1 LDVEATIRDRI
12 RRTLEAILAEEIEA
26 ALGADRHV
34 RSEER
39 QGYRHGTRPA
49 RTVVTE
55 FGPTEVTAPPAR
67 VRTAS
72 GMEEFQSAVLTRY
85 ARRTRA
91 VDAAILSCYLAGA
104 NTRKVKR
111 ALLPLMKGTWMSK
124 SAVSRVA
131 GRLKEHFEAW
141 RRRDMSEERY
151 VVVIADAIHLPV
163 RLVRRVVR
171 VPVQVVLGVQEDGE
185 KVLLELRVAPSESLS
200 AWQGVI
206 EGLSARGLPAPVA
219 VVIDGNKGLIGS
231 VRRVWPSADIQRCTK
246 HKYENLKSHCPRHA
260 HEELHRD
267 YTAITHADD
276 LDAARRAYRSFIAKW
291 SRLVP
296 AVVESLEEASEELLT
311 FYRFPKE
318 QWKSL
323 RTTNIVERLNGEFR
337 RRTKTQGSFST
348 ETSALALL
356 WGLVASGTI
365 EMRKIDGYYK
375 LNEVTK
381 KVA

>member
-1 LDVEATIRDRI
+1 MKKSNAVCAVPQLTFLDVEATIRDRI

-55 FGPTEVTAPPAR
+55 FGPTEVTAPRAR

-151 VVVIADAIHLPV
+151 VVV
-163 RLVRRVVR
+163 
-171 VPVQVVLGVQEDGE
+171 
-185 KVLLELRVAPSESLS
+185 
-200 AWQGVI
+200 
-206 EGLSARGLPAPVA
+206 
-219 VVIDGNKGLIGS
+219 
-231 VRRVWPSADIQRCTK
+231 
-246 HKYENLKSHCPRHA
+246 
-260 HEELHRD
+260 
-267 YTAITHADD
+267 
-276 LDAARRAYRSFIAKW
+276 
-291 SRLVP
+291 
-296 AVVESLEEASEELLT
+296 
-311 FYRFPKE
+311 
-318 QWKSL
+318 
-323 RTTNIVERLNGEFR
+323 
-337 RRTKTQGSFST
+337 
-348 ETSALALL
+348 
-356 WGLVASGTI
+356 
-365 EMRKIDGYYK
+365 
-375 LNEVTK
+375 
-381 KVA
+381 